1 MLSVRIKF
9 HKNLQRAKFLAQ
21 FFSFSLL
28 RAQKKKQIEEFNSIT
43 ECEVPRFAK
52 YGVYLFGQSFAIQV
66 SREEK
71 FLRVHEKCRSKCVQ
85 R

>member
-9 HKNLQRAKFLAQ
+9 HKNLQRANSWHN
-21 FFSFSLL
+21 FFFFLL
-28 RAQKKKQIEEFNSIT
+28 RAQKKKQIEELNRIT

-52 YGVYLFGQSFAIQV
+52 YGVYIFGQSFAIQV